1 MLRSIFYCCASIVIL
16 LSCENEPN
24 YPVQPYIEIKSLEFR
39 DSPKE
44 SGTDSLILTF
54 KYRDGDQDLGL
65 EDSDWSDPYH
75 ARNYYLASNG
85 KVTPVTTFHVEAIP
99 QFERIIDLDAIG
111 GKLVTPNTRLKPG
124 YDFLP
129 PNEYPFSCTHYVHT
143 TIYLTNRELLD
154 ETDNAYSIEEIP
166 GFDIPVYKVMGTFYS
181 TENPNYSN
189 VEVDFFVED
198 VDGQFNEFSWE
209 TDIDPPNCGFDFN
222 GRFPKTLETYTQQGP
237 FEITKKNKYEGEI
250 TFNMASVGFQYLFA
264 NKKIK
269 LRLKIRDRA
278 LNESNVV
285 ETTPL
290 TLEEL
295 KE

>member
-1 MLRSIFYCCASIVIL
+1 MLRSIFYCCSLIVIL
-16 LSCENEPN
+16 LSCEEEPN
-24 YPVQPYIEIKSLEFR
+24 YPAQPYIEIESLEFR
-39 DSPKE
+39 DSPDV
-44 SGTDSLILTF
+44 SDRDSLILTF
-54 KYRDGDQDLGL
+54 KYRDGDRDLGL
-65 EDSDWSDPYH
+65 ERYDLSDPYH
-75 ARNYYLASNG
+75 AQNYYLASDG
-85 KVTPVTTFHVEAIP
+85 KVTPVGTFYTDALET
-99 QFERIIDLDAIG
+99 IIDLDAIG

-143 TIYLTNRELLD
+143 TIYLTNTELID
-154 ETDNAYSIEEIP
+154 ETDNAYSVEVIP
-166 GFDIPVYKVMGTFYS
+166 GFNIPVYEVTGTFYA
-181 TENPNYSN
+181 TKNSN
-189 VEVDFFVED
+189 HSNLEVDFFVED
-198 VDGQFNEFSWE
+198 VDGQFKEFNWE
-209 TDIDPPNCGFDFN
+209 TDIDPAICSFGFN
-222 GRFPKTLETYTQQGP
+222 ARFPKPSEKLTQNPP
-237 FEITKKNKYEGEI
+237 FEIIKKNKYEGQI
-250 TFNMASVGFQYLFA
+250 TYNMASVGFQYLFA